1 MDMKQPKG
9 MRRKQQK
16 AETNAIIVNSA
27 RYLFETLSYEKVT
40 IRAVAAHAQIGLGTI
55 YKHFPNKLSMLAA
68 AFFGDLKMLY
78 QDAISTVPEDE
89 PFKTQFVH
97 ISKEFFSFYTA
108 HELLSR
114 AYLSHLFF
122 FDREWMDQI
131 NAFDD
136 AYADKISELIRAAQD
151 RGEISALKDSNAL
164 ALALMSNYFFVLV
177 NCFLRDNDTD
187 PAQLAHRLESLVE
200 QTLL

>member
-1 MDMKQPKG
+1 MKQPKG

-16 AETNAIIVNSA
+16 AETCALILNSA
-27 RYLFETLSYEKVT
+27 RSLFETQSYEKVT

-68 AFFGDLKMLY
+68 AFFDDLKMLY
-78 QDAISTVPEDE
+78 QNAMSTVPGDE

-97 ISKEFFSFYTA
+97 ISKQFFSFYIT
-108 HELLSR
+108 HKLLSR

-122 FDREWMDQI
+122 FDREWTDQI

-136 AYADKISELIRAAQD
+136 AYADKIAELIRVAQD
-151 RGEISALKDSNAL
+151 RGEISAQKESNVL

-177 NCFLRDNDTD
+177 NCFLRDNDTNPD
-187 PAQLAHRLESLVE
+187 QLAARLESLVK

>member
-1 MDMKQPKG
+1 MTQPRG

-16 AETNAIIVNSA
+16 AETHAVILSSA
-27 RYLFETLSYEKVT
+27 RLLFETQNYEQVT

-68 AFFGDLKMLY
+68 AFFDDLTLLY
-78 QDAISTVPEDE
+78 QDAMSTVPGDK

-97 ISKEFFSFYTA
+97 ISKRFFSFYIA
-108 HELLSR
+108 HESLSR

-122 FDREWMDQI
+122 FDREWLDRI

-136 AYADKISELIRAAQD
+136 AYADSIAGLIRTAQY
-151 RGEISALKDSNAL
+151 RGEISARKDSHVL
-164 ALALMSNYFFVLV
+164 ALALMSHYFFVLV
-177 NCFLRDNDTD
+177 NCFLRDSDTD
-187 PAQLAHRLESLVE
+187 PDQLAARLESLVE